1 MKTRVSLKYFVNDC
15 GNYVS
20 LEKLFK
26 LDYASHNIT
35 WNYHCQSLSGIGHGS
50 EEYRMEHLFCNL
62 FRQMLI
68 FAKRNSDR
76 KNYFKVLEITYHE
89 TVKLWQLQQKCIT
102 WIEWHDSLDEFLEW
116 HESQFGFM
124 LKCISRKLQMRSEDR
139 PRAVTKYLNILL
151 ENEISL
157 IL

>member
-15 GNYVS
+15 GNYDS

-35 WNYHCQSLSGIGHGS
+35 WNYHCQSLPGMGHGS
-50 EEYRMEHLFCNL
+50 EEYRMEHHYCNL

-76 KNYFKVLEITYHE
+76 KNYFKVSEITYHE
-89 TVKLWQLQQKCIT
+89 TETLTASTKMYNMNWMTWQFGWIPWMT
-102 WIEWHDSLDEFLEW
+102 WIPVWVYAK
-116 HESQFGFM
+116 M
-124 LKCISRKLQMRSEDR
+124 
-139 PRAVTKYLNILL
+139 Y
-151 ENEISL
+151 
-157 IL
+157 